1 MLVGTGGHSMK
12 NMQQIMK
19 QAQKMQEQLQKQ
31 MAEMSVEGS
40 SGGGMV
46 SIKMNGLKQV
56 LGVKIEPD
64 AATSGDVEMLQDLI
78 IAAFNEAAR
87 KVDEELSGQIGNLTG
102 GIKIPGLF

>member
-1 MLVGTGGHSMK
+1 MK

-40 SGGGMV
+40 AGGGMV
-46 SIKMNGLKQV
+46 GIKTNGLKQV
-56 LGVKIEPD
+56 LSVKIEPE
-64 AATSGDVEMLQDLI
+64 AATSGYVEMLQDLI
-78 IAAFNEAAR
+78 VAAFNEAAR

-102 GIKIPGLF
+102 GLKIPGLI

>member
-1 MLVGTGGHSMK
+1 MK
-12 NMQQIMK
+12 NLQQIMK

-46 SIKMNGLKQV
+46 IIKMNGLKQV
-56 LGVKIEPD
+56 LAVKIEPD
-64 AATSGDVEMLQDLI
+64 AVTSGDVEMLQDLI

-87 KVDEELSGQIGNLTG
+87 RVDEDLSGQIGSLTG
-102 GIKIPGLF
+102 GLKIPGLI